1 LTKQPTVSSISSH
14 IPLMMT
20 SKNDENRPITQSITD
35 TNAKPDVHTFLPTFP
50 VNTSEKKNLLVMMKL
65 HIYI

>member
-1 LTKQPTVSSISSH
+1 
-14 IPLMMT
+14 MMT